1 MSNAIQYALKS
12 INQDIPK
19 AILQLTFNDATF
31 NRFAITVSTDSR
43 IRDEVIQQRV
53 MADMNSVGG
62 TEITLALRNAD
73 CEMLDPGVYVYR
85 IPPSLTQNRMI
96 TSALS
101 VAFSHRAQS
110 LQGYVGDGNQINAA
124 MSQMRAGVSG
134 IPYVSDARCSV
145 IGNNVVMVQHQNIGA
160 QDLYLRCIVEN
171 DANLNHL
178 HRTTWL
184 DFAELCIYAVKAEV
198 YMRNV
203 IPLDEAYMSGGQSIG
218 AYKDII
224 DSYSDANQTYKDF
237 LKSKFAKILLMND
250 PVQHERWIRLTGV
263 GIN

>member
-1 MSNAIQYALKS
+1 MSNAIQYALKA

-19 AILQLTFNDATF
+19 GILELTFNNRAF
-31 NRFAITVSTDSR
+31 NRYAIAVSTDSR

-53 MADMNSVGG
+53 MADMNIVGG

-73 CEMLDPGVYVYR
+73 CEQIEPGVYVYT
-85 IPPSLTQNRMI
+85 IPTSLTQNRLI
-96 TSALS
+96 TTALS
-101 VAFSHRAQS
+101 VAFSYGVHS
-110 LQGYVGDGNQINAA
+110 LQGYAGEGNQINAA
-124 MSQMRAGVSG
+124 ASQMRAASGGV
-134 IPYVSDARCSV
+134 PYVSDARCSV
-145 IGNNVVMVQHQNIGA
+145 IGNNVIMVEHQALGS

-203 IPLDEAYMSGGQSIG
+203 IPMGEAIISGGQSIDV
-218 AYKDII
+218 YKDII
-224 DSYSDANQTYKDF
+224 DSYSDMNQTYKDY
-237 LKSKFAKILLMND
+237 LKTKFAKILMMND
-250 PVQHERWIRLTGV
+250 PETMQRYIRLTGV